1 MQAYSE
7 SVSGLKRLRND
18 PQANTMACLIGVRG
32 ILSGYLLSSFGFF
45 LIKHLIDVYRIRET
59 IVILQSNLVRRI

>member
-18 PQANTMACLIGVRG
+18 PQANTIACLIGVRG
-32 ILSGYLLSSFGFF
+32 SFLRRF
-45 LIKHLIDVYRIRET
+45 KPDTDSEYACIDEDHQRLEIR
-59 IVILQSNLVRRI
+59 

>member
-18 PQANTMACLIGVRG
+18 PQANTIACLIGVRG
-32 ILSGYLLSSFGFF
+32 GGEE
-45 LIKHLIDVYRIRET
+45 K
-59 IVILQSNLVRRI
+59 LVRKLSLKIELFTFATPLQL